1 MLVAFVPISS
11 LKKISN
17 DAILQDMLSGL
28 NGMDKIFVTLE
39 RTLDEMISRQQDV
52 RIFNERLSIE
62 RSKVKSLEQE
72 IDQLRS
78 QVALLQSKVRTSVR
92 TF

>member
-1 MLVAFVPISS
+1 MLVAFVLISS

-39 RTLDEMISRQQDV
+39 RTLDEMISRQQDEH
-52 RIFNERLSIE
+52 IFNERLSIE
-62 RSKVKSLEQE
+62 RSKVQSLEQE

>member
-39 RTLDEMISRQQDV
+39 RTLDEMISRQQDE

-62 RSKVKSLEQE
+62 RSKVQSLEQE

>member
-39 RTLDEMISRQQDV
+39 RTLDEMISRQQDE

>member
-1 MLVAFVPISS
+1 MFLSPQIF
-11 LKKISN
+11 N

-39 RTLDEMISRQQDV
+39 RTMDEMISRQQDV

>member
-1 MLVAFVPISS
+1 MLVAFVLISS

-39 RTLDEMISRQQDV
+39 RTLDEMISRQQDE

>member
-1 MLVAFVPISS
+1 MLVAFVLISS

-39 RTLDEMISRQQDV
+39 RTMDEMISRQQDV

>member
-39 RTLDEMISRQQDV
+39 RTMDEMISRQQDV

-62 RSKVKSLEQE
+62 RSKVQSLEQE

-78 QVALLQSKVRTSVR
+78 QVALLQSKVSTSVR

>member
-39 RTLDEMISRQQDV
+39 RTMDEMISRQQDV
-52 RIFNERLSIE
+52 RIFNERISIE

>member
-39 RTLDEMISRQQDV
+39 RTMDEMISRQQDV

-62 RSKVKSLEQE
+62 RSKVQSLEQE

>member
-1 MLVAFVPISS
+1 

-39 RTLDEMISRQQDV
+39 RTMDEMISRQQDG

-62 RSKVKSLEQE
+62 RSKVQSLEQE

>member
-39 RTLDEMISRQQDV
+39 RTMDEMISRQQDV